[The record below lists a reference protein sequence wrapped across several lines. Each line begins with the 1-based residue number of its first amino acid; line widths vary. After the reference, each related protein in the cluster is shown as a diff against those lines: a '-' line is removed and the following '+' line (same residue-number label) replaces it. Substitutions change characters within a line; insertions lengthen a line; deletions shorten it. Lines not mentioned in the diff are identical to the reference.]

1 MIGGNINGRMKS
13 MVKSMTGFGK
23 GDFRVDD
30 KYFQVELKSVNH
42 RYMDISIRLPKIFN
56 YLEENIRNLIKS
68 YLQRGRIEV
77 YITYKNTGSS
87 DVKMEIDMLLAR
99 EYLNLLLEMEKNL
112 SIRNDITTSLI
123 AGFPDVI
130 KIEKREE
137 DEGEI
142 WQCLQGAL
150 DDALIKFVS
159 MREKEGD
166 KLKADMLKRLDRTDD
181 FLMQIE
187 NRSPIIV
194 QEYRQKLT
202 DRIEE
207 ILSEQFDLDDTRIAT
222 EVALF
227 ADKSNITEEIV
238 RLHSHIEQ
246 FTKILEENDA
256 VGRKLDFLLQEMNR
270 EINTI
275 GSKANDLIIANLVIN
290 IKSELEKMR
299 EQVQNIE

>member
-1 MIGGNINGRMKS
+1 MI
-13 MVKSMTGFGK
+13 KSMTGFGK
-23 GDFRVDD
+23 GDSRIED
-30 KYFQVELKSVNH
+30 KHFQVELKSVNH
-42 RYMDISIRLPKIFN
+42 RYMDINIKLPKVFT

-77 YITYKNTGSS
+77 YIIYENIDSS
-87 DVKMEIDMLLAR
+87 DVNISVDMSLAR
-99 EYLNLLLEMEKNL
+99 EYLSSLLKIEKDL
-112 SIRNDITTSLI
+112 LVKNDITTSLI
-123 AGFPDVI
+123 VNFPNVI
-130 KIEKREE
+130 RIEKAEE
-137 DEGEI
+137 NEEEI
-142 WQCLQGAL
+142 WQCLQEAL
-150 DDALIKFVS
+150 DDALTKLVI
-159 MREKEGD
+159 MRKKEGD
-166 KLKADMLKRLDRTDD
+166 KLKADMLKRLNKINN
-181 FLMQIE
+181 FLVQIE

-202 DRIEE
+202 DRIKE
-207 ILSEQFDLDDTRIAT
+207 IVDEQFDLDDGRIAV

-238 RLHSHIEQ
+238 RLNSHIEQ
-246 FTKILEENDA
+246 FIKILDEDDA

-275 GSKANDLIIANLVIN
+275 GSKANDLATANLVIN